1 MESLSLELW
10 TRAAQRLRD
19 VFAAEESRLCGLDG
33 AVGDGDHGTSMLR
46 GFSAARQSLDESP
59 AADIGELLRRIG
71 ETFLAEVG
79 GVTGVVFGSLFL
91 AAGQSA
97 AGRSQLGTLELH
109 AMMAAGLAA
118 VVKRGS
124 VKKGDKS
131 MVDALAPAVA
141 ALETAAAEHRAAGE
155 ALNLAARAA
164 AEGAEATR
172 TLIARVGRA
181 RYQGDRAVGHVDA
194 GAASVAL
201 LFETLAQEAQERG
214 EGSQR
219 A

>member
-1 MESLSLELW
+1 
-10 TRAAQRLRD
+10 
-19 VFAAEESRLCGLDG
+19 
-33 AVGDGDHGTSMLR
+33 
-46 GFSAARQSLDESP
+46 
-59 AADIGELLRRIG
+59 
-71 ETFLAEVG
+71 
-79 GVTGVVFGSLFL
+79 
-91 AAGQSA
+91 
-97 AGRSQLGTLELH
+97 
-109 AMMAAGLAA
+109 MMAAGLAA